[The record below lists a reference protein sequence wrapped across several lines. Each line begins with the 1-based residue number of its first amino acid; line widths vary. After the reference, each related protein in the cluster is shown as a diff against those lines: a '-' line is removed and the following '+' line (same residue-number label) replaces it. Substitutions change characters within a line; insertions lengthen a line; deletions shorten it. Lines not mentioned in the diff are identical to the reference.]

1 MSALTTS
8 ALTDNPLL
16 DGRHTASILG
26 VSEGTLSVWRS
37 TGRYDLPYVK
47 CGRCVRY
54 RMEDIQAFIER
65 RTQTHTR

>member
-1 MSALTTS
+1 MG
-8 ALTDNPLL
+8 TDNTPFNPALL
-16 DGRHTASILG
+16 DDKRAAKFLG
-26 VSEGTLSVWRS
+26 VSPGTLSVWRS

>member
-1 MSALTTS
+1 M
-8 ALTDNPLL
+8 LTDFGNRTLL
-16 DGRHTASILG
+16 SSEETAHLLG
-26 VSEGTLSVWRS
+26 ISPGTLPVWRS

>member
-1 MSALTTS
+1 MYDANTPALPG
-8 ALTDNPLL
+8 DPLVHP
-16 DGRHTASILG
+16 RNAASILG
-26 VSEGTLSVWRS
+26 LSEGTLAVWRS

-47 CGRCVRY
+47 CGRLVRY